1 MVFFA
6 ILSGYESVRI
16 PVHGWFRCGPEALPV
31 GSGGFVN
38 QLGPGWKWKKLILV
52 GDKLINYLSSGPRST
67 IAYGKNVY
75 YKSFSP
81 HSQLI
86 SRHCLNCFKRKKRLG
101 KSIGKNLHYRLTNL
115 SHPTHNLLSSSST
128 ASVMSSSH
136 PSLRPGPQVKGKKS
150 KREQS
155 FTPQCAPALLKTAMQ
170 IFWHKNGQ
178 VNGVKVISISMCF
191 LFGLHLFSHT
201 PKNI

>member
-86 SRHCLNCFKRKKRLG
+86 SRHCLNCFKRKKKTRKIHRE
-101 KSIGKNLHYRLTNL
+101 KSTLQAYKPFP
-115 SHPTHNLLSSSST
+115 SHPQFAVIQFHRQRHVIQSPLLEART
-128 ASVMSSSH
+128 AGE
-136 PSLRPGPQVKGKKS
+136 R
-150 KREQS
+150 
-155 FTPQCAPALLKTAMQ
+155 
-170 IFWHKNGQ
+170 
-178 VNGVKVISISMCF
+178 
-191 LFGLHLFSHT
+191 
-201 PKNI
+201 

>member
-1 MVFFA
+1 MSNYNPSPRLVSLWSGSFA
-6 ILSGYESVRI
+6 RWVRRLRK
-16 PVHGWFRCGPEALPV
+16 PTGTGV
-31 GSGGFVN
+31 
-38 QLGPGWKWKKLILV
+38 KKKGLILV

-81 HSQLI
+81 HSQPI
-86 SRHCLNCFKRKKRLG
+86 SHHCLNCFKRKKKRLG